1 MTHFAVIENAWLEPP
16 QQLPEAIYN
25 CELCA
30 EAVCAGD
37 PYIELDGLIICAYC
51 LDGLTARE
59 LAVEVLNNKIITAG

>member
-16 QQLPEAIYN
+16 QHLPEAVYN

-37 PYIELDGLIICAYC
+37 PYIELDGL
-51 LDGLTARE
+51 TARE